1 MNRISEKKIKALFDP
16 MRARIMSLISSGDL
30 CGKAVSKITGISES
44 AVSQHL
50 KILREAGFV
59 KAKKT
64 GYFAH
69 YSVEREQV
77 IVFLKEYH
85 DYLLKAQ
92 KRSHRCVRK
101 TTAEKK

>member
-1 MNRISEKKIKALFDP
+1 MKIEEKKIRALFDP
-16 MRARIMSLISSGDL
+16 TRAKIMSLISSGNL

-59 KAKKT
+59 KAIKT

-69 YSVEREQV
+69 YSVEKEQV
-77 IVFLKEYH
+77 EIFLKEYH
-85 DYLLKAQ
+85 DYLLKIQ

-101 TTAEKK
+101 ITAEKM